1 MANDV
6 KQLSEAFEQ
15 MHYKNVRL
23 SDSQIAVLIEC
34 VEDARQN
41 GEVGPA
47 FARDL
52 IQTLEEA

>member
-1 MANDV
+1 MDNDS
-6 KQLSEAFEQ
+6 KLLSEAYSQ

-41 GEVGPA
+41 GEIGPGY
-47 FARDL
+47 ARDL